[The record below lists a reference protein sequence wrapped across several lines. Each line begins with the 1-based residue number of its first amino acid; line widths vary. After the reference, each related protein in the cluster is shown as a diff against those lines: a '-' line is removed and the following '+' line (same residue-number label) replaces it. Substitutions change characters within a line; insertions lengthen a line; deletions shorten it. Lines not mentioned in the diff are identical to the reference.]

1 MQHGVTLVPDM
12 ILQHVDNLL
21 AERVRA
27 MARDRQWSINE
38 VLLHALRNGLGMS
51 AAQQFS
57 ESLRDP
63 QALIQP
69 GDHWEAAEQG
79 AFQEALRALAQTHPT
94 QLAPETIR
102 SGDSGAGAE

>member
-1 MQHGVTLVPDM
+1 MPDM
-12 ILQHVDNLL
+12 ILQHVDSLL

-57 ESLRDP
+57 EGLLDP
-63 QALIQP
+63 QALMQP

-102 SGDSGAGAE
+102 SEDSGTGDE

>member
-1 MQHGVTLVPDM
+1 M
-12 ILQHVDNLL
+12 ILQHVDSLL

-57 ESLRDP
+57 EGLFDP
-63 QALIQP
+63 QALMQP

-102 SGDSGAGAE
+102 SEDSGTGDE